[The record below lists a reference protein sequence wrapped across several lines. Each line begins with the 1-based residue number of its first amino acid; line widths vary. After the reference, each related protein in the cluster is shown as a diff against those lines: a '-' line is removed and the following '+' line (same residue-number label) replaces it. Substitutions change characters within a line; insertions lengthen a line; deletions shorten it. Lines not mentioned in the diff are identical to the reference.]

1 MEAET
6 EGTHLQAEE
15 HQRMPATSR
24 SEERGLEQIGFQ
36 SLQKQ
41 STLPTPEFQRLVAS
55 RRVRE

>member
-6 EGTHLQAEE
+6 EGTHLQAKE

-24 SEERGLEQIGFQ
+24 TEERALEQIVFQ

-41 STLPTPEFQRLVAS
+41 PTLPTPEFQRLVAS
-55 RRVRE
+55 RKVRE